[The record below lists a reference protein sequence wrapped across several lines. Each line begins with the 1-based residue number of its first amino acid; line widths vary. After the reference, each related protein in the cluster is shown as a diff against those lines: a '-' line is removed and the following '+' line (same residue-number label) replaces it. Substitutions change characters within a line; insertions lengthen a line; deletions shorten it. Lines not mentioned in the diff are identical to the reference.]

1 METYIRHYAHLD
13 ISDLLDEQSATNYAG
28 GAFADIYRAQLRM
41 GPEMLGD
48 NRNTKDRPSWGIS
61 PYRSVTVAVKR
72 FRVYLAES
80 DQLERVSRISHCFGC
95 CIETIFRP
103 WFGNFR
109 LGPCCDTKMSFPFS
123 ATANSKTHLQLYLRG
138 WKLGQFWTIGKG
150 MKEYTRSWTL

>member
-48 NRNTKDRPSWGIS
+48 SRNTKDRFSWGVS

-80 DQLERVSRISHCFGC
+80 DRLARVSRISLCFLVVALKPYAGHGSGVSHLGHVATRKC
-95 CIETIFRP
+95 PSPSRLLQIPKRTCNCISVDGD
-103 WFGNFR
+103 W
-109 LGPCCDTKMSFPFS
+109 D
-123 ATANSKTHLQLYLRG
+123 NSGLLE
-138 WKLGQFWTIGKG
+138 
-150 MKEYTRSWTL
+150 KE